1 MGKQGKNSWKRPQK
15 MGVKK
20 KKKMGVTSTV
30 RDGEERQHAL
40 RKDQCT

>member
-1 MGKQGKNSWKRPQK
+1 MGKRGKNSWKRPQK

-20 KKKMGVTSTV
+20 KKMGVTSTV
-30 RDGEERQHAL
+30 RDGEEWQHAL

>member
-1 MGKQGKNSWKRPQK
+1 MEKTSKDGCQ
-15 MGVKK
+15 K

>member
-1 MGKQGKNSWKRPQK
+1 MEKTSKDGCQ
-15 MGVKK
+15 